1 MPSDPL
7 PPALVALLEPLVAL
21 LAERVA
27 ARVQRPQDG
36 RGFVD
41 ARSSGLGVRVFR
53 RAARE
58 GAFPVFAVGRKWVA
72 RRRDVDAWIQSQRVD
87 FDQAVER
94 ADAFDRAIA
103 SGKLRVAGRR
113 S

>member
-7 PPALVALLEPLVAL
+7 PPALLALLGPLADL

-27 ARVQRPQDG
+27 ARVQRPQADAY
-36 RGFVD
+36 VD
-41 ARSSGLGVRVFR
+41 ARSSGLGVRTFR

-72 RRRDVDAWIQSQRVD
+72 RGRDVEAWIESRRVD
-87 FDQAVER
+87 FDRAAGSPE

-103 SGKLRVAGRR
+103 SGRLHRVG
-113 S
+113 